1 MIRTI
6 KLNAKPKPVPNEVE
20 EEVFKKIHK
29 RGQNAVAIKKWGFE
43 ELVWTD
49 V

>member
-43 ELVWTD
+43 GLVWTD